1 MAFFIHLKTYSQ
13 VNKYNFIDPE
23 PIKFCLENLK
33 YFPMYKLALR
43 KQDDETEAEFNARIE
58 KSKIEND
65 MVDRRNEESYKQYI
79 KDSLNSANC
88 ILEWKKS
95 VLAWRKRN
103 PNWKKTAKYKE
114 EIIINEIQSKNL
126 EVKIGETYLIT
137 SQSLNLR
144 SEANKTSSIISTL
157 KLGNEVKLLNAE
169 NSIWWYVSDGSNEGY
184 IYSQYLKLDPN
195 SGWNKKHYESGETP
209 ECENVDPR
217 YDYKLDN
224 YLKVNVGSN
233 SDVVI
238 KLMKKQYEGDICTR
252 IVFIRSNETYYL
264 KNIPEGNYYL
274 KIAYGK
280 DWRQK
285 IIDQKCYGKFMKDAI
300 YEIGDERLD
309 YNLIHKS
316 DSYQVPSFE
325 LSLDVIV
332 TRGTK
337 PTFKSNDI
345 SEAEFNK

>member
-1 MAFFIHLKTYSQ
+1 M
-13 VNKYNFIDPE
+13 VNWTNAQTQNYYDPE
-23 PIKFCLENLK
+23 PINICPFCPHK
-33 YFPMYKLALR
+33 YFIFSPLRSFYK
-43 KQDDETEAEFNARIE
+43 TEEEYQKKLKENEYYQKENDRFDKEYPDCENQRNKCIE
-58 KSKIEND
+58 KYQKE
-65 MVDRRNEESYKQYI
+65 V
-79 KDSLNSANC
+79 
-88 ILEWKKS
+88 LE
-95 VLAWRKRN
+95 WRKRN
-103 PNWKKTAKYKE
+103 PNWKKTASYKE
-114 EIIINEIQSKNL
+114 EINVNEIQSKNL

-184 IYSQYLKLDPN
+184 VFSQYLKLDPN

-233 SDVVI
+233 TDVVI
-238 KLMKKQYEGDICTR
+238 KLMKKQYDGDICIR

-285 IIDQKCYGKFMKDAI
+285 IVDQHCYGKFMKDAN

-309 YNLIHKS
+309 FNVIHKS
-316 DSYQVPSFE
+316 DRDQVPSFE